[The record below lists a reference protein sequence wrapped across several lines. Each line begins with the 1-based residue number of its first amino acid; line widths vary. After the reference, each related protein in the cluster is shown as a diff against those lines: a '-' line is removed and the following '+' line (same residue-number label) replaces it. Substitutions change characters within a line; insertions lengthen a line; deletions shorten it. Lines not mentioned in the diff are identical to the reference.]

1 MKEPLVSVVIP
12 TYNRLSTIIRCIESV
27 IQQSY
32 KNIEIIVVDDA
43 STDNTESV
51 IQKYITLNNFNYI
64 KLASN
69 VGGAEARNI
78 GINKSNGDYI
88 AFQDS
93 DDEWMLDKLE
103 KQMLYFNQNDVD
115 IVFSKIKRI
124 SNLGESIFPKLN
136 VIESLNMATLLQVNY
151 IGTPSAVIKKQKLIE
166 VSGFDKTLPRLQDWD
181 LFIRLSKNASFY
193 MIPEVLCNAYLQ
205 DNSITNNPQAL
216 VKTLTIFANK
226 YKNDI
231 NQLTSREQS
240 AVYEKYGSLL
250 VDINEIKPAKAFFK
264 KGLKINLSNIKLL
277 TKYLL
282 ISIGGRK
289 LYKLFK

>member
-12 TYNRLSTIIRCIESV
+12 TYNRSSTIIRCIESV

-43 STDNTESV
+43 STDNTELV
-51 IQKYITLNNFNYI
+51 IQKYIILNNFNYI
-64 KLASN
+64 KLPSN

-78 GINKSNGDYI
+78 GVNNSNGDYI

-136 VIESLNMATLLQVNY
+136 VIEPLNMATLLQVNY

-205 DNSITNNPQAL
+205 NNSITNNPQAL

-226 YKNDI
+226 YKNEI
-231 NQLTSREQS
+231 NQLTRREQS

-250 VDINEIKPAKAFFK
+250 VNINEIKPAKAFLK
-264 KGLKINLSNIKLL
+264 KGLKISLSNIKLL

>member
-12 TYNRLSTIIRCIESV
+12 TYNRSSTIIRCIESV

-51 IQKYITLNNFNYI
+51 IQKYITLNNFNYL

-69 VGGAEARNI
+69 LGGAEARNI

-231 NQLTSREQS
+231 NQLTCREQS

-264 KGLKINLSNIKLL
+264 KGLKISLSNIKLL

>member
-1 MKEPLVSVVIP
+1 MRKPLVSVVIP
-12 TYNRLSTIIRCIESV
+12 TYNRADTIIRSIESV
-27 IQQSY
+27 IKQTY

-43 STDNTESV
+43 SKDNTETV
-51 IQKYITLNNFNYI
+51 LQKYIPLSNFKYI
-64 KLASN
+64 KLTNN

-78 GINKSNGDYI
+78 GINKSNGKYI

-124 SNLGESIFPKLN
+124 SSEGESIFPKSNNLKPLN
-136 VIESLNMATLLQVNY
+136 IATLLQVNY
-151 IGTPSAVIKKQKLIE
+151 IGTPSAVIKKNKLEE
-166 VSGFDKTLPRLQDWD
+166 VLGFDKTLPRLQDWD
-181 LFIRLSKNASFY
+181 LFIRLSKNSTFH

-205 DNSITNNPQAL
+205 DNSITNKPQAL
-216 VKTLTIFANK
+216 VKTLTIFVDK

-231 NQLTSREQS
+231 HQLTNKEQS
-240 AVYEKYGSLL
+240 IVYEKYGSLL
-250 VDINEIKPAKAFFK
+250 VNINEIKNAKIFFK
-264 KGLKINLSNIKLL
+264 KGLKASFFNLKLV

-282 ISIGGRK
+282 INISIK
-289 LYKLFK
+289 FYKLFT

>member
-1 MKEPLVSVVIP
+1 MRKPLVSVVIP
-12 TYNRLSTIIRCIESV
+12 TYNRADTIIRSIESV
-27 IQQSY
+27 IKQTY

-43 STDNTESV
+43 SKDNTETV
-51 IQKYITLNNFNYI
+51 LQKYISLSNFKYI
-64 KLASN
+64 KLTNN

-78 GINKSNGDYI
+78 GINKSNGKYI

-124 SNLGESIFPKLN
+124 SSKGESIFPKSNNLKP
-136 VIESLNMATLLQVNY
+136 LNMATLLQVNY
-151 IGTPSAVIKKQKLIE
+151 IGTPSAVIKKNKLEE
-166 VSGFDKTLPRLQDWD
+166 VLGFDKTLPRLQDWD
-181 LFIRLSKNASFY
+181 LFIRLSKNSTFY

-205 DNSITNNPQAL
+205 DNSITNKPQAL
-216 VKTLTIFANK
+216 VKTLTIFADK

-231 NQLTSREQS
+231 NQLTNKEQS
-240 AVYEKYGSLL
+240 IVYEKYGSLL
-250 VDINEIKPAKAFFK
+250 VNINEIKNAKIFFK
-264 KGLKINLSNIKLL
+264 KGLNTSFFNVKLV

-282 ISIGGRK
+282 INISIK
-289 LYKLFK
+289 FYKLFT

>member
-12 TYNRLSTIIRCIESV
+12 TYNRSSTIIRCIESV

-264 KGLKINLSNIKLL
+264 KGLKISLSNIKLL